1 MASRRQFIQSGL
13 ALSGAS
19 ILPVAA
25 SAAEPRFLRLD
36 RFVYDSRFPEAVD
49 MAHAAARR
57 GVQLAGMSG
66 DLTPLWYDHLHLQ
79 WKRQPAALGG
89 VTTREALFVLETLAA
104 DHRMRVIYRGEHGTQ
119 RDGRVIH
126 ALRGPASLIAELG
139 PEPDAG
145 VLGPLLVRAMT
156 RCPMGAPSAA
166 RVRWAVRS
174 GSAPSRTAPLISWI
188 IAPRS
193 SIALVV

>member
-1 MASRRQFIQSGL
+1 MASRRQFIQAGL

-19 ILPVAA
+19 VLPVVAT
-25 SAAEPRFLRLD
+25 AAEPRFLRLD

-49 MAHAAARR
+49 MAHAAARL
-57 GVQLAGMSG
+57 GVPLAGMSG
-66 DLTPLWYDHLHLQ
+66 DLTPLWYDHLHLE
-79 WKRQPAALGG
+79 WKRQPAALAG

-104 DHRMRVIYRGEHGTQ
+104 DHRMRVVYRGEHGTE

-126 ALRGPASLIAELG
+126 ALRGPAGLIAELG
-139 PEPDAG
+139 PAPAAE
-145 VLGPLLVRAMT
+145 VLGPRLARAMT

-166 RVRWAVRS
+166 RLDRTTLADG
-174 GSAPSRTAPLISWI
+174 GSARTTPLLSWI

-193 SIALVV
+193 SVAFVV